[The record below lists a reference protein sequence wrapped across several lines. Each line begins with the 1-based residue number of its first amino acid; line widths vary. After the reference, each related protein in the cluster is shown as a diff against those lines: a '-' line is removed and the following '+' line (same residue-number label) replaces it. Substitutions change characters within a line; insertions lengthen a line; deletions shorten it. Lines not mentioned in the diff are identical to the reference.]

1 MRVLVS
7 AVLFC
12 AALAAEPAAT
22 VSGAVGRR
30 LPRIE
35 LRPLSGPRVVLPDS
49 NLGHGTIAVF
59 AFRRQDQSEVDTWLQ
74 YLWQAEAVGCRFYE
88 VPMLGPKI
96 PGLLQRVIVAGMQ
109 GSLPRTLRPH
119 VAPYFGDVDGY
130 AQALRVEDRNT
141 ILLVV
146 VGPDGGVILHVPGA
160 ADPEAGR
167 GVLDAC
173 RAMSAGPAR

>member
-1 MRVLVS
+1 MRVFVL

-12 AALAAEPAAT
+12 AALAAVPAET
-22 VSGAVGRR
+22 GPVGRR
-30 LPRIE
+30 LPRVE
-35 LRPLSGPRVVLPDS
+35 LQPLSGPRVVLPDS
-49 NLGHGTIAVF
+49 NDGHGTIVVF
-59 AFRRQDQSEVDTWLQ
+59 AFRRQDQPEVDTWLR
-74 YLWQAEAVGCRFYE
+74 YLWQAEAIGCRFYE

-109 GSLPRTLRPH
+109 AGIPRTLRPH

-141 ILLVV
+141 IHLVV
-146 VGPDGGVILHVPGA
+146 VDPDGSVILHLRGA

-167 GVLDAC
+167 RVLDAC
-173 RAMSAGPAR
+173 RAMSTAG